1 MARLGLKIGLTG
13 GIGSGKSTV
22 SQMLVELGAHL
33 VDTDAIS
40 RSLTAPGGA
49 AIDTIRQQFG
59 PDFIDAQGAMDRNRM
74 RQAAFS
80 DPHILQQLAGILHP
94 LIGQIAAQQAQQAK
108 PGQVVVLDVP
118 LLTESGDRWKKQV
131 DEVVVVDCQPETQIR
146 RVMARS
152 GWSREAVEKVIAQQ
166 ASRKARLAIADHVIL
181 NEDLDLAELRQEV
194 NKLWRLWNNAG

>member
-1 MARLGLKIGLTG
+1 MGLKIGLTG

-22 SQMLVELGAHL
+22 ASMLVELGAHL

-40 RSLTAPGGA
+40 RSLTAKGGA
-49 AIDTIRQQFG
+49 AIEAIRQQFG
-59 PDFIDAQGAMDRNRM
+59 PDFIDATGALDRDRM

-80 DPHILQQLAGILHP
+80 DHHILQRLAGILHP
-94 LIGQIAAQQAQQAK
+94 LIGQIAAQQTLQAR
-108 PGQVVVLDVP
+108 PGQIVVLDIP

-131 DEVVVVDCQPETQIR
+131 DEVVVVDCQPETQIH

-152 GWSREAVEKVIAQQ
+152 HWSREAVEKVIAQQ
-166 ASRKARLAIADHVIL
+166 ASRSARLAIADHVIL

-194 NKLWRLWNNAG
+194 NKLWRLWNNAA